1 LRGIPMFLG
10 GKALLKTYIS
20 QLEIYRCP
28 LVRRGVASRPAVEGV
43 SESPRTSGGV
53 ASPHPHRQRVPWGPH
68 VDPWGSIRGGGGEDP
83 HGAVALRTL
92 PLRVPCGPRGDPMGN
107 IVPCDLL
114 YSLEFYRNGKCALRG
129 KSTWRANHQRKYR
142 RIQLGV
148 MRLKGE
154 RATNRFLQV
163 HGPNQHH
170 D

>member
-1 LRGIPMFLG
+1 MSWGHHGDPMG
-10 GKALLKTYIS
+10 
-20 QLEIYRCP
+20 
-28 LVRRGVASRPAVEGV
+28 
-43 SESPRTSGGV
+43 
-53 ASPHPHRQRVPWGPH
+53 PHGDPMGPMGSTWGPH
-68 VDPWGSIRGGGGEDP
+68 VDPWGSIRGVGGEDP

-154 RATNRFLQV
+154 RATNRFYKCMSQTSTTTRISTFNSIHNCFLPLCFRIFV
-163 HGPNQHH
+163 ATDNF
-170 D
+170 DVELYFE